1 MLSHMTTSPSAS
13 TGWEYGEEGVK
24 GVKGVKGVAK
34 AIGVIVMEIGV
45 GRQKYGVG

>member
-13 TGWEYGEEGVK
+13 TGWGYGEEGV

-34 AIGVIVMEIGV
+34 AIGVMVMEIGV

>member
-1 MLSHMTTSPSAS
+1 MLSHITTSPSAS
-13 TGWEYGEEGVK
+13 TGWGYGEE

-34 AIGVIVMEIGV
+34 AIGVMVMEIGV